1 MLGMRLKLKIIAHD
15 EKEKL
20 KYVENGHRKL
30 ETFMKIKKSIPVLIA
45 SNLGSLGSSPTRGHL
60 GNTSL

>member
-30 ETFMKIKKSIPVLIA
+30 ETFMKIKKTYLF
-45 SNLGSLGSSPTRGHL
+45 
-60 GNTSL
+60 